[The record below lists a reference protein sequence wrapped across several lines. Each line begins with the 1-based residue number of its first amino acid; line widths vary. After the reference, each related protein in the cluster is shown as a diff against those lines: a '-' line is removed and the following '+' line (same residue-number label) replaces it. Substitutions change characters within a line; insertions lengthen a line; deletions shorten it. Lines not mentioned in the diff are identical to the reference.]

1 VLAVVGAV
9 LLTDRCYAEEHLA
22 IILVMGLSW
31 LLVFVFAQKTVRIAA
46 LGLALLVCLYYQHAE
61 FTAPTEAGAVLTLRH
76 AAVFLRD
83 YKQIHPAEG
92 YPSTIP
98 PPVPNCRAR
107 GLYEFRY
114 TAEKSSA
121 SVTADRFT
129 LVAVPIPQ
137 QIPRSLRSFAITEDG
152 HLYASNPDEGHPANG
167 GDHVLE

>member
-1 VLAVVGAV
+1 MSR
-9 LLTDRCYAEEHLA
+9 LLTMTFTTAAFDRSS
-22 IILVMGLSW
+22 SW
-31 LLVFVFAQKTVRIAA
+31 LF
-46 LGLALLVCLYYQHAE
+46 
-61 FTAPTEAGAVLTLRH
+61 EAFPYR
-76 AAVFLRD
+76 
-83 YKQIHPAEG
+83 AEG

-137 QIPRSLRSFAITEDG
+137 QIPRSLRTSRLRKTDICNHQILTKDTLRIVATTYLNRSPKRTGSIILERDKSTCLVTRKPSICGVLGRDLCGFAT
-152 HLYASNPDEGHPANG
+152 
-167 GDHVLE
+167 